1 MSKGMYL
8 LIGAAMGAAVGMALN
23 YFLGPADDTT
33 YDAEYR
39 SRLDFAFDE
48 GRRAAEEKERELR
61 RQIVDYR
68 KPGANGSTGA

>member
-33 YDAEYR
+33 YDAAYR

-48 GRRAAEEKERELR
+48 GRRAAEEKDRELR
-61 RQIVDYR
+61 RQIIDFR
-68 KPGANGSTGA
+68 QSKPNNGTAS

>member
-1 MSKGMYL
+1 MTKGMYL

-33 YDAEYR
+33 YDADYR

-61 RQIVDYR
+61 RQIIDFR
-68 KPGANGSTGA
+68 QSNANSGTTS

>member
-1 MSKGMYL
+1 MSKTMYL

-33 YDAEYR
+33 YDADYR

-48 GRRAAEEKERELR
+48 GRRAADEKERELR
-61 RQIVDYR
+61 RQIIDFR
-68 KPGANGSTGA
+68 QSNAKSGTTS

>member
-33 YDAEYR
+33 YDAGYR

-48 GRRAAEEKERELR
+48 GRRAAEEKDRELR
-61 RQIVDYR
+61 RQIIDFR
-68 KPGANGSTGA
+68 QSKPNNGTAS